1 MRLVAMGLMPLVLM
15 SCGAKYKPTGP
26 VIGDYERAFQFPVN
40 RPHEGLSYTGRAP
53 ATEAPVLPFMVFG
66 AAFDLDFVV
75 MPRNGDFDMIE
86 YARVAAPK
94 GPMWLAL
101 ETSADSGD
109 QTILANLDD
118 IDAFMPEIPLRRQSV
133 NLQVDDRCTEFTV
146 DVSLSYTSSN
156 GDRVEAEMMGDPP
169 LKTKKK
175 RNGKTFDHSQNQLMA
190 VLDIPASQ
198 SLFKANVQSDGKG
211 VGFRKVAGIVPGQ
224 FVLNQ
229 VQGGF
234 ASGRYVLSATE
245 PAAGGASFGQVMVQV
260 PDAAPTDAPSKPA
273 PDMLVRMGVAK
284 NFPKVLGCWRTRLT
298 EKANLPGGSSRYSW
312 TLTGGKVSEAALANP
327 KGEERFADEA
337 LTTCITEA
345 MGGWAFDETVNGSVW
360 WDFTFEVPPAP
371 AEGEEPAEATVQ
383 IAEGE
388 FTEAAAP
395 AMEEA
400 PAPAPA
406 PAGTTVKRPDGDEL
420 SDDPLADVLGEDP
433 AADAAPAEAKLS
445 SFTTTHLMP
454 DGNRV
459 EQQWLVSRQGDR
471 VIARQTSE
479 LRSITY
485 NYRLVSEAFLELVS
499 ITVEQYGR
507 ATPVTAVTFNPP
519 IPDVRWPFNGR
530 RSSSFVIDVNGQENY
545 AVGTAEAF
553 WTESGPRV
561 KISATDPEWAAS
573 RPLLAKIGFPGDGS
587 AEIVVE
593 RTGE

>member
-1 MRLVAMGLMPLVLM
+1 MPLVLM

-75 MPRNGDFDMIE
+75 MPRNGDFDMLE
-86 YARVAAPK
+86 YARIAAPK

-109 QTILANLDD
+109 QTILANVDD
-118 IDAFMPEIPLRRQSV
+118 IDTFMPELPLRRQSV

-156 GDRVEAEMMGDPP
+156 GERVEAEMVGDPP
-169 LKTKKK
+169 LRTQSK

-190 VLDIPASQ
+190 VLDIPASH
-198 SLFKANVQSDGKG
+198 SLFKANVQADGKG
-211 VGFRKVAGIVPGQ
+211 VGFRKIGGIVPGQ

-229 VQGGF
+229 VQGGI
-234 ASGRYVLSATE
+234 ASGRYVLASTE
-245 PAAGGASFGQVMVQV
+245 PAAGGASFGEVVLHT
-260 PDAAPTDAPSKPA
+260 PDAAPSEAEAAKPA

-284 NFPKVLGCWRTRLT
+284 NFPKVLGCWRTRLA
-298 EKANLPGGSSRYSW
+298 EQADLPGGSSRYSW

-327 KGEERFADEA
+327 AGEERFADEG
-337 LTTCITEA
+337 LTTCVTEA
-345 MGGWAFDETVNGSVW
+345 MGGWAFDASVNGTVW

-371 AEGEEPAEATVQ
+371 AEGEEPVEAGVQ
-383 IAEGE
+383 INEGE
-388 FTEAAAP
+388 FTEAAG

-400 PAPAPA
+400 PPMEAPAEG
-406 PAGTTVKRPDGDEL
+406 GTTVKRPAGEDEL
-420 SDDPLADVLGEDP
+420 PDDMSDVMGEEP
-433 AADAAPAEAKLS
+433 AADAPAPEAKLS

-454 DGNRV
+454 NGNRV

-561 KISATDPEWAAS
+561 KVTASDPEWAAA
-573 RPLLAKIGFPGDGS
+573 RPMLAKIGFPGDGT